1 MADSVIVVIESTECR
16 TAIIEQYS
24 DDFTHFHWRTA
35 MKDQL
40 PIRVLLADNHEMVRY
55 ALAGIIHTAPDIELV
70 AEASNRVEAVQLF
83 LLCRPQVVVLDLLLP
98 LKDGMSTIREI
109 KTYDPSVQ
117 IIVLTSV
124 QDEQAVCSALQA
136 GAIGYL
142 LKDSPMR
149 DIVDA
154 IRAAAEGKPTLS
166 PHALRAL
173 LTSRKTIEESSGFN
187 LTNRELEVVSF
198 MARGLNNP
206 EIALYLSVSRS
217 TIKSHISSILK
228 KLSVTSRTEAVLLA
242 VRHKLI
248 SVA

>member
-1 MADSVIVVIESTECR
+1 
-16 TAIIEQYS
+16 
-24 DDFTHFHWRTA
+24 

-40 PIRVLLADNHEMVRY
+40 PIRVLLADNYEMVRY

-109 KTYDPSVQ
+109 KAYDPSVQ

-149 DIVDA
+149 DIGRCDSRGSGRQAYPFTACPSRLVDLQENHRGV
-154 IRAAAEGKPTLS
+154 IRIQLDESGIGGCFLHGPWIKQSRNCPLSLGEPIYDQIPHQQHSQKAECHQS
-166 PHALRAL
+166 Y
-173 LTSRKTIEESSGFN
+173 
-187 LTNRELEVVSF
+187 
-198 MARGLNNP
+198 RGGP
-206 EIALYLSVSRS
+206 PGC
-217 TIKSHISSILK
+217 TP
-228 KLSVTSRTEAVLLA
+228 
-242 VRHKLI
+242 
-248 SVA
+248 